1 LITTLLNGNGYN
13 DLLSRRRQHRKLT
26 AKEKQLVAFENEPY
40 DLIKKEVQNIWKNF
54 CKNNDYIL
62 VKTKRDK
69 TTLQPE
75 KGAEVENI
83 RTRTTSSSSSSS
95 NTHVDANKSE
105 DKTYQ
110 LRKRIK
116 VPIDYTLNTRKLIH
130 DQDELIYND
139 LFPFDA
145 VDDDV
150 IEECLENILPDEMK
164 LIYPLKQA
172 MSNKSA
178 AIIINYD
185 YVNMEKRLESIVKKY
200 GFKNHEHYVTISKEF
215 EGKAL
220 MIPKNETVE
229 SMFDK
234 MASVSNDTDQQCISM
249 FIALLRTKREIHTEH
264 EECEKQ
270 INELTNLTIY
280 FVDF

>member
-1 LITTLLNGNGYN
+1 M
-13 DLLSRRRQHRKLT
+13 
-26 AKEKQLVAFENEPY
+26 FENEPY

-54 CKNNDYIL
+54 CKKNDYIL

-69 TTLQPE
+69 TTSQPE
-75 KGAEVENI
+75 ILKSDEVENI

-95 NTHVDANKSE
+95 NTHVDVDKSG

-150 IEECLENILPDEMK
+150 IEECLENIPDETK

-178 AIIINYD
+178 AIILNYD
-185 YVNMEKRLESIVKKY
+185 HVNM
-200 GFKNHEHYVTISKEF
+200 
-215 EGKAL
+215 
-220 MIPKNETVE
+220 
-229 SMFDK
+229 
-234 MASVSNDTDQQCISM
+234 
-249 FIALLRTKREIHTEH
+249 
-264 EECEKQ
+264 
-270 INELTNLTIY
+270 
-280 FVDF
+280 